1 MRSRQ
6 PRKNGL
12 MPTIGFSSLFATA
25 LASESFCLTRKRYMR
40 GVAEIWQVSNKRM
53 TALRDISARIF
64 HTSAELFRWFD
75 KLFFQYAFRRFIAA
89 SSQLAAMSRQH

>member
-6 PRKNGL
+6 PRKNAP
-12 MPTIGFSSLFATA
+12 MPSIGFSSLFATA

-53 TALRDISARIF
+53 TTLRDISARIF
-64 HTSAELFRWFD
+64 STSAELLR
-75 KLFFQYAFRRFIAA
+75 
-89 SSQLAAMSRQH
+89 

>member
-6 PRKNGL
+6 PRKNAP
-12 MPTIGFSSLFATA
+12 MPSIGFSSLFATA

-53 TALRDISARIF
+53 TVLRGISAQNF
-64 HTSAELFRWFD
+64 FTGVKLFR
-75 KLFFQYAFRRFIAA
+75 
-89 SSQLAAMSRQH
+89 

>member
-25 LASESFCLTRKRYMR
+25 VVSESFCLTRRRYMR
-40 GVAEIWQVSNKRM
+40 GVAKIWQVSNKRM
-53 TALRDISARIF
+53 TALRDISAQIF
-64 HTSAELFRWFD
+64 STTTELFR
-75 KLFFQYAFRRFIAA
+75 
-89 SSQLAAMSRQH
+89 